1 MSTSSPPRKRHRVG
15 HTPLPLPREIFP
27 ARPGSNLRHLLLPRA
42 VFLRLTQTTR
52 VFARSFVLVV
62 EPNHPLTG
70 IVFLSLSGFCTTVHC
85 GTFNGWEDSV
95 IPTHSYHL
103 PSMDKLR
110 LLLRKNTNRGRN
122 AGKQDRFL
130 HCQIQDPEVITTGV
144 NRAESFGRGFASD
157 DAEALQ
163 IFHHEFQQ
171 LADTQL
177 FPLHEMGTEHWMAE
191 TGRLLKTSHDR
202 PYPLDPDTPRARPEW
217 KELSPLDLVDALCA
231 IATKPIDGLVK
242 RGIQEKPKHRCRTKR
257 PKKKGIP
264 SFCPSHRAPTKGRFK
279 ELKSMWVDPAQGVFC
294 TGNRTAGSGCLQTCM
309 LADFCARA
317 IPGLYRTTMAA
328 HLAEVSVPEEE
339 SGATAAAPAP
349 AVWISLQ

>member
-1 MSTSSPPRKRHRVG
+1 MSTTSPPRKRHRVA
-15 HTPLPLPREIFP
+15 HEPLPLPREIFP
-27 ARPGSNLRHLLLPRA
+27 ARPGSNLSHLLLPRA

-52 VFARSFVLVV
+52 VSARSFVLVV

-95 IPTHSYHL
+95 IPTRSYHL

-110 LLLRKNTNRGRN
+110 LLLRKTSNRGRN
-122 AGKQDRFL
+122 AGTQDRFL
-130 HCQIQDPEVITTGV
+130 NCQIQDPEIITTGV
-144 NRAESFGRGFASD
+144 NRTESFGRGFAND
-157 DAEALQ
+157 DAQALQ
-163 IFHHEFQQ
+163 IFHREFQH

-177 FPLHEMGTEHWMAE
+177 SPLHEMGAEQWMLE
-191 TGRLLKTSHDR
+191 TGTFLSTNHGR

-217 KELSPLDLVDALCA
+217 KHLLPNELMDALCS

-242 RGIQEKPKHRCRTKR
+242 RGIQEKPKHRYRTKR
-257 PKKKGIP
+257 PKEKGIP
-264 SFCPSHRAPTKGRFK
+264 SFCPSQRVPTKGRFK
-279 ELKSMWVDPAQGVFC
+279 ELKSMWMDPSRGVYC
-294 TGNRTAGSGCLQTCM
+294 TGNRTMGSGCLQTCM
-309 LADFCARA
+309 LVDFCARA
-317 IPGLYRTTMAA
+317 IPGLYRSTMAA

-339 SGATAAAPAP
+339 SAAAPSP